1 MTLFSINLYI
11 YVEVKLNRVL
21 LDYFLNSISPIDS
34 GSKNQQNLVPDQ
46 KNNSLGTHLIVYF
59 YVLRQLFM
67 YACENRHISHIYNI
81 EI

>member
-1 MTLFSINLYI
+1 MLKSNLTECYWI
-11 YVEVKLNRVL
+11 ISKFYSPNR
-21 LDYFLNSISPIDS
+21 FWF
-34 GSKNQQNLVPDQ
+34 KTQQNVVPDQ

-67 YACENRHISHIYNI
+67 YACENRHVSHIYNI